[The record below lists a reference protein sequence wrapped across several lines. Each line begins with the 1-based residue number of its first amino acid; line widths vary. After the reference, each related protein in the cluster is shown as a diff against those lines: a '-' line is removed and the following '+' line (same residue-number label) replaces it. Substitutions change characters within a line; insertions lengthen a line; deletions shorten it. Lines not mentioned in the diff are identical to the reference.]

1 MMIVGLVL
9 SFSGMIGEFANP
21 LFIGWVIDAIV
32 AKDMEQVKIYVVWWM
47 TFNTVGAL
55 LTGAQ
60 SIIFQIITQKIGQQ
74 LRQDVFD

>member
-1 MMIVGLVL
+1 MILGLFL

-32 AKDMEQVKIYVVWWM
+32 DRDMEQVKTYVVWWM
-47 TFNTVGAL
+47 TFNSVGAV
-55 LTGAQ
+55 LTGCQ
-60 SIIFQIITQKIGQQ
+60 SVIFQIITQKIGQQ